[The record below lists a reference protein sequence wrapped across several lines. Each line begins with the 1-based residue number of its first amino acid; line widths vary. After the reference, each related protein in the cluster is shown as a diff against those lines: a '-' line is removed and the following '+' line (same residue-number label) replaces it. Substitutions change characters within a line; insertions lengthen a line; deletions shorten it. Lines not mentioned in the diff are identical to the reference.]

1 MGFRENVWAKAKAKG
16 AHIVLPESL
25 DPRML
30 EASQRVM
37 KEKIVRK
44 VTLVGNPEEIRNA
57 ARDAGADISD
67 VEIVDNRA
75 KERFDKFVRTYYEI
89 RKHKGVT
96 IDDARE
102 KVSDPLVYGALL
114 LREGGADGMVA
125 GAVNS
130 TANVLRTS
138 LTVIGVRDGINT
150 VSSCMVMIVDDR
162 SYGLDGQ
169 LIFADCG
176 TVPAPDAGQLAEIA
190 IASAETGR
198 KLIGYEPVVA
208 MLSFST
214 KGSATHASVEKVIEA
229 TRIVK
234 EKVPGL
240 VCDGELQADA
250 ALVEK
255 VAKSK
260 CPDSPVGGKA
270 NVLVFPD
277 LNSGNIGYKLVQRL
291 AGAQAYGPILQ
302 GLARPVNDLSRGC
315 SAYDITNVVA
325 ITAVQSS

>member
-1 MGFRENVWAKAKAKG
+1 
-16 AHIVLPESL
+16 
-25 DPRML
+25 
-30 EASQRVM
+30 
-37 KEKIVRK
+37 
-44 VTLVGNPEEIRNA
+44 
-57 ARDAGADISD
+57 
-67 VEIVDNRA
+67 
-75 KERFDKFVRTYYEI
+75 
-89 RKHKGVT
+89 
-96 IDDARE
+96 
-102 KVSDPLVYGALL
+102 
-114 LREGGADGMVA
+114 
-125 GAVNS
+125 
-130 TANVLRTS
+130 
-138 LTVIGVRDGINT
+138 
-150 VSSCMVMIVDDR
+150 
-162 SYGLDGQ
+162 
-169 LIFADCG
+169 
-176 TVPAPDAGQLAEIA
+176 
-190 IASAETGR
+190 
-198 KLIGYEPVVA
+198 
-208 MLSFST
+208 
-214 KGSATHASVEKVIEA
+214 VEKVIEA